1 MPSDIKRVE
10 VSVLVVDDDEQIRKC
25 MPRLFHKL
33 PVHLRCARDAAD
45 ALAQVEAEPPDLLIS
60 DLHMPP
66 GMDGLTLI
74 EQVRARWPKVR
85 AVLSTSDGQALAR
98 AEALGIRAML
108 KLDAGQAF
116 PALVSEV
123 LAQKQP

>member
-25 MPRLFHKL
+25 MPRLFYKL
-33 PVHLRCARDAAD
+33 PVRLRCARDAAD

-60 DLHMPP
+60 DLHMP
-66 GMDGLTLI
+66 GMDGLTLL
-74 EQVRARWPKVR
+74 EQVRARWPKIR
-85 AVLSTSDGQALAR
+85 TVLSTSDGHALAR
-98 AEALGIRAML
+98 AKARGIFAML

-116 PALVSEV
+116 PALVADV
-123 LAQKQP
+123 LAQRRP